1 MDEKVYSKLF
11 SHHNNPEFHILP
23 FKFDLSILRNHH
35 NDSQSKQHNSVAV
48 CYFPK
53 WVVDANNSKFCLRM
67 NPSEIDRFSLG
78 TIFWSYLYF
87 NVDAIEYE

>member
-23 FKFDLSILRNHH
+23 FKFDLSNLRNHH

-53 WVVDANNSKFCLRM
+53 
-67 NPSEIDRFSLG
+67 
-78 TIFWSYLYF
+78 
-87 NVDAIEYE
+87 